1 MFLIFHPMEILRYAS
16 KGDVHDLLDLLFPV
30 FVIISLEELKQLLLL
45 SP

>member
-1 MFLIFHPMEILRYAS
+1 MFLILYPMVILRYAS
-16 KGDVHDLLDLLFPV
+16 KGDVHVLLDLLFLV